1 MKKTFIILSAGVIAG
16 VVAYAVWKC
25 INSRQSVDVQDHE
38 HNNERNNA
46 PVSATVAVDKSVFE
60 VDVECAEHSAETII
74 SERHEE
80 ATQIMKDAVDII
92 CKRCEVPKDESQELN
107 QISDELDALFREE

>member
-16 VVAYAVWKC
+16 VAAYAFWKC
-25 INSRQSVDVQDHE
+25 INSRQSVDMQDHE
-38 HNNERNNA
+38 HNNEKNNA
-46 PVSATVAVDKSVFE
+46 PVSTTVAVDKSAFE
-60 VDVECAEHSAETII
+60 VDVECAEYSAATII

-92 CKRCEVPKDESQELN
+92 CKRCEVSKDESQELD
-107 QISDELDALFREE
+107 QLSDELDALLREE